1 MQGRSFKIA
10 HLLARFDH
18 VASFVVNVNYSGM
31 GTDKELRVADCV

>member
-18 VASFVVNVNYSGM
+18 IASFVVNANYSGW
-31 GTDKELRVADCV
+31 ELMKNFA